1 MGSSY
6 NIECYI
12 MYVLLVVITV
22 LFIYWYVTY
31 MKEASKRMLKNAEE
45 VDPLNFKLLE
55 LDICG
60 WNILHIIFFFFLC
73 YLLKIKTVFGY
84 ICIFLVG
91 VLWYFL
97 EIRLFSIYNHTFKED
112 NNPDTVYSSISYP
125 RADDLIFNFLGIIIH
140 FLTRRF
146 ARIG

>member
-1 MGSSY
+1 MLY
-6 NIECYI
+6 
-12 MYVLLVVITV
+12 YVCLISRDNRFIHLLVCNVYERSIQ
-22 LFIYWYVTY
+22 
-31 MKEASKRMLKNAEE
+31 KNAEE